1 MKKFFV
7 LFFYLILMANTSIY
21 AMTPTFPNNA
31 KFSRGV
37 SNTCYYIDSNC
48 SQYTSQINSAINN

>member
-48 SQYTSQINSAINN
+48 S